1 MTAYEVRIS
10 DWSSD
15 VCSSDLRLAERA
27 GPDPDIV
34 VEPLAVL
41 RKAMRVALASGQ
53 QRRAAGTA
61 ERIADK
67 ALREDRAIL
76 CDTVD
81 IQRRRQLRHRRA
93 IGRDRLIGTVVRHAV
108 DDVRTRGWLRPRPC
122 PIGEGERE

>member
-81 IQRRRQLRHRRA
+81 IWRRRELRHRRA
-93 IGRDRLIGTVVRHAV
+93 IGRDRLDRKS
-108 DDVRTRGWLRPRPC
+108 TRLNSSH
-122 PIGEGERE
+122 